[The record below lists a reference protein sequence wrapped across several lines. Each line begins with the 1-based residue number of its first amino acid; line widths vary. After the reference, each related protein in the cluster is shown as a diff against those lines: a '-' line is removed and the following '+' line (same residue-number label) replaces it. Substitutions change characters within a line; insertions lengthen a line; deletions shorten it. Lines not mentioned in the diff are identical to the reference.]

1 MKAPFILLLFVVSF
15 GPIGAVS
22 ADYSDGWDAY
32 KKENYLKAL
41 VEWLPLAEQGAPQ
54 AQYNLA
60 GMYAKGYGVKMDD
73 AMAVYWYTKAAEQD
87 HPRAQYN
94 LGVMYLLGTGVDKS
108 YDEDKKWLQLS
119 YANGFDEA
127 ETFWNENQL
136 WKY

>member
-60 GMYAKGYGVKMDD
+60 GCMQR
-73 AMAVYWYTKAAEQD
+73 AMGLRWMMQWQFTGTQRQQNKTI
-87 HPRAQYN
+87 
-94 LGVMYLLGTGVDKS
+94 LG
-108 YDEDKKWLQLS
+108 LS
-119 YANGFDEA
+119 II
-127 ETFWNENQL
+127 
-136 WKY
+136 